1 MNIILKKIKEINIS
15 LSKGFKIY
23 LSKIRKKKRKRD
35 LRFRLPLPH
44 TVDAVE
50 ALATTRALV
59 FAQEI
64 GVSSVILEG
73 NSPVVI
79 NSLERK

>member
-23 LSKIRKKKRKRD
+23 LKKRKKKKKIG
-35 LRFRLPLPH
+35 
-44 TVDAVE
+44 VDEVE

>member
-1 MNIILKKIKEINIS
+1 MKKKKI
-15 LSKGFKIY
+15 G
-23 LSKIRKKKRKRD
+23 
-35 LRFRLPLPH
+35 
-44 TVDAVE
+44 VDEVE

>member
-23 LSKIRKKKRKRD
+23 LSQKKKKKKD

-44 TVDAVE
+44 TVDEVE

-59 FAQEI
+59 FAEEI

>member
-23 LSKIRKKKRKRD
+23 LEKKKKKKIG
-35 LRFRLPLPH
+35 
-44 TVDAVE
+44 VDEVE
-50 ALATTRALV
+50 ALATIRALV

>member
-23 LSKIRKKKRKRD
+23 LSKKKKKKD

-44 TVDAVE
+44 TVDEVE